1 VGIRD
6 SRLSSKLRLAPT
18 RYEPVAPIAAG
29 GMAEV
34 WRAFAVFDSGD
45 RHPVAI
51 KRVLPQLGADPLYR
65 RMFEDEARLGMLL
78 RHPNIVRVYDARDVG
93 GALIMIMELVDGTT
107 LKALLDLAIE
117 RAAAGPADRPGG
129 LPVAASLFVARGL
142 CEGLAYAHVAEDEHG
157 RHLGIIHRD
166 VSPHNLLLGKDG
178 AVKLTDF
185 GLADAATHTAATAP
199 GGMVGGK
206 LGYLA
211 PEVIAQTTATPR
223 IDVFAAGIVLWEML
237 TGRRLFQ
244 AASDVE
250 TVRAVARCEVPPPSA
265 LRPGLPPSVDGV
277 VLRALAADPARRTP
291 SAHAMVE
298 ELDEALR
305 DVDPGVSAKDVAL
318 MVGLFLAQRRARPPA
333 TSSIVAGMLAEELAQ
348 FVAAADADPGAAP
361 LDPSEFDW
369 GPTVRR

>member
-1 VGIRD
+1 
-6 SRLSSKLRLAPT
+6 
-18 RYEPVAPIAAG
+18 
-29 GMAEV
+29 MAEV
-34 WRAFAVFDSGD
+34 WRAFAVFENGD

-51 KRVLPQLGADPLYR
+51 KRVLPQLGGDPLYR

-78 RHPNIVRVYDARDVG
+78 RHPNIVRVYDARDIG
-93 GALIMIMELVDGTT
+93 GTWIMIMELVDGIT
-107 LKALLDLAIE
+107 LKALLDLAVE
-117 RAAAGPADRPGG
+117 RAASGPPDRPGG

-142 CEGLAYAHVAEDEHG
+142 CEGLAYAHVAEDADG

-185 GLADAATHTAATAP
+185 GLADARTHKAGTGP
-199 GGMVGGK
+199 GGVVGGK

-211 PEVIAQTTATPR
+211 PEVVAQATPTPR

-244 AASDVE
+244 RSSDVE
-250 TVRAVARCEVPPPSA
+250 TVRAVARCAVPPPSS
-265 LRPGLPPSVDGV
+265 LRPGLPGV
-277 VLRALAADPARRTP
+277 VDAVVLHALAADPQRRTP

-305 DVDPGVSAKDVAL
+305 VVDPGVSAKDVAL
-318 MVGLFLAQRRARPPA
+318 MVGLFLAQRRTQPPT
-333 TSSIVAGMLAEELAQ
+333 TSSVVAGMLAEELAR

-369 GPTVRR
+369 GPPHRR